1 MNEEKYT
8 RNSAKKST
16 RKKKV
21 NPDIHAGKSHGKK
34 LKNDSSAARS
44 YRDKIRYGKKDN
56 SLSVSEAKE
65 LRSMKKQGRRR
76 IYKNQAVAATVRK
89 TTIKNEDDNSGTDSL
104 NAGLA
109 AVEAGIGKVREHG
122 QARKYSSKI
131 HNRSDHLDA
140 VQGAKGAKEAGEA
153 GESTMS
159 ATVKKTRKKLMQREF
174 AEAAAKKQAKEAANG
189 AGKISKKL
197 TDQAEDLMGRLAEML
212 KEFCEDHPIGMI
224 IAVAILI
231 VVLVLSGALTSCSAL
246 GSGINSGTVATSFTA
261 EDDDIRQVEADYV
274 ALETVLQNKVD
285 SIETDHPGY
294 DEYNYS
300 LSEISHNPFELAAL
314 LTVLYEDY
322 TPSEV
327 QSKLQTIRF
336 RSLGEDFTEENLK
349 KVIAGE
355 KEPPK
360 RNEKVPE
367 RKESKP
373 EKRKFDLVVDIQ
385 EKMAQGKNG
394 GYVWWAKKYNVK
406 QFAESILFLQQHDIH
421 DKKTLDAL
429 VDGSS
434 AKYHELM
441 KTIKDAEE
449 KMAANK
455 VIKTHII
462 NYAKT
467 RETYIAYRK
476 SGYSKKFYEAHRDEI
491 TLHKAAKEA
500 FAKLPDGKIPKVK
513 DLNEEFVRLLSEK
526 KAAYS
531 EYKKIKKEMR
541 DYQIAKQNVE
551 SFYAAQQSWDIEE
564 DMKKKRQQER

>member
-1 MNEEKYT
+1 MKLRSCHIDNFGKLSDLHLEFQDGVNLFHEP
-8 RNSAKKST
+8 NAWGKST
-16 RKKKV
+16 LAAFLRVMFYGFDSKRESGLFDKERVVFRPWQGGTYGGELDFSYQGKEYRISRTFGKTEKTDVFHLYDLSTNLECDRKFRDFWFSGIALQRLS
-21 NPDIHAGKSHGKK
+21 DIICLEHG
-34 LKNDSSAARS
+34 
-44 YRDKIRYGKKDN
+44 
-56 SLSVSEAKE
+56 LSVIPKVKPSERQRRTKYPERVSMRDVIREDILKCLDQKPADFEE
-65 LRSMKKQGRRR
+65 LLKF
-76 IYKNQAVAATVRK
+76 
-89 TTIKNEDDNSGTDSL
+89 L
-104 NAGLA
+104 
-109 AVEAGIGKVREHG
+109 
-122 QARKYSSKI
+122 
-131 HNRSDHLDA
+131 
-140 VQGAKGAKEAGEA
+140 
-153 GESTMS
+153 
-159 ATVKKTRKKLMQREF
+159 
-174 AEAAAKKQAKEAANG
+174 
-189 AGKISKKL
+189 
-197 TDQAEDLMGRLAEML
+197 QAEGYEIKRGKHTAVCG
-212 KEFCEDHPIGMI
+212 KEQKRF
-224 IAVAILI
+224 
-231 VVLVLSGALTSCSAL
+231 
-246 GSGINSGTVATSFTA
+246 
-261 EDDDIRQVEADYV
+261 
-274 ALETVLQNKVD
+274 
-285 SIETDHPGY
+285 
-294 DEYNYS
+294 
-300 LSEISHNPFELAAL
+300 
-314 LTVLYEDY
+314 
-322 TPSEV
+322 
-327 QSKLQTIRF
+327 IRF

-355 KEPPK
+355 KEPP
-360 RNEKVPE
+360 EKIPE
-367 RKESKP
+367 RKEAKP

-394 GYVWWAKKYNVK
+394 GYVQWAKKYNVK

-421 DKKTLDAL
+421 DKETLDAL

-467 RETYIAYRK
+467 RETYITYRK
-476 SGYSKKFYEAHRDEI
+476 SGYSKKFFEAHRDEI

-500 FAKLPDGKIPKVK
+500 FSKLPDGKIPKVK